1 MQRENYFGDA
11 EEKDIPLSGRKSISI
26 LLRAGF
32 SAPIGYPIG
41 NDINEKLLS
50 FDDRAIDF
58 SPDGTLATS
67 KDRTKPIFQVNGVL
81 NTHQK
86 YSHFANNLSKSILKH
101 MPVSLIMRIFM
112 ASSIPQHYSL

>member
-1 MQRENYFGDA
+1 MISMQREKYFGDA

-26 LLRAGF
+26 LLGAGF

-41 NDINEKLLS
+41 NDINENLLS
-50 FDDRAIDF
+50 FDDRVIDF

-67 KDRTKPIFQVNGVL
+67 KDGTKPIFQVNGVL

-86 YSHFANNLSKSILKH
+86 IFTFCKR
-101 MPVSLIMRIFM
+101 LIKEYLEK
-112 ASSIPQHYSL
+112 PH